1 MRKFM
6 AGVIVGA
13 VLSSG
18 AAYAASLTVDTAS
31 FPLYADGKEANMK
44 GKQLLVHDGAAYV
57 PVRDFARMTG
67 HQVYWDG
74 MHSAIS
80 IDKPYVHIVD
90 AKGKQIGHAVLT
102 EEQEGV
108 KVQIEVRGLTPGKH
122 GLHVHEKAFVNND
135 FKSAGGHFNP
145 DNKKHGL
152 QNPEGSHVADMEN
165 LEVNEDG
172 TGKGEFI
179 VQRANV
185 KAGDSHSILGKAI
198 IIHADEDDMKS
209 DPAGNSGDRVAG
221 GNIPQ

>member
-1 MRKFM
+1 MKKFM
-6 AGVIVGA
+6 AGVVAGA

-31 FPLYADGKEANMK
+31 FSIYAGGKEETM
-44 GKQLLVHDGAAYV
+44 GEKQVLVHNGAAYV
-57 PVRDFARMTG
+57 PVRDFSKATG

-90 AKGKQIGHAVLT
+90 AKGKRIGHAVLT
-102 EEQEGV
+102 EEKEGV
-108 KVQIEVRGLTPGKH
+108 KVEVEVQGLKPGKH
-122 GLHVHEKAFVNND
+122 GFHVHEKAFVKND

-152 QNPEGSHVADMEN
+152 ENPEGHHVADMPN
-165 LEVNEDG
+165 LEVKEDG
-172 TGKGEFI
+172 TGKAEFM
-179 VQRANV
+179 VNRANL
-185 KAGDSHSILGKAI
+185 KPGDAHSILGKAI

-209 DPAGNSGDRVAG
+209 DPAGNAGDRVAG